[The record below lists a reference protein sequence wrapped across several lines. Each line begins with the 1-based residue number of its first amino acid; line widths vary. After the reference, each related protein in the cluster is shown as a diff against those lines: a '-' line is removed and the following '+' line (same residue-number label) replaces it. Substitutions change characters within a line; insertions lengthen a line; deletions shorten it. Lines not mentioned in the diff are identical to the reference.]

1 MSTRL
6 EAGGRKDKEAFLSAH
21 RCPEADLLPHHKS
34 ETQILPPGSVSAD
47 PKQPEVSNAGQ
58 PDSNY
63 LDVSSTPHC
72 HEDEDGSISD
82 WSEEDLSLHFSPS
95 VIISS
100 EDEESEGTF
109 ECVDIT
115 METLVSCVKKNE
127 IKTHLVCRFSS
138 SLSFR

>member
-6 EAGGRKDKEAFLSAH
+6 EGGGRKDKEAFLSAH
-21 RCPEADLLPHHKS
+21 RCPEVDLLPHHKS
-34 ETQILPPGSVSAD
+34 ETRILPPGSVSAD
-47 PKQPEVSNAGQ
+47 AQQPEVTSTGQ
-58 PDSNY
+58 SDSNY

-72 HEDEDGSISD
+72 DEDEDGTISD

-115 METLVSCVKKNE
+115 METLVSCTKK
-127 IKTHLVCRFSS
+127 
-138 SLSFR
+138 

>member
-1 MSTRL
+1 MSSRL
-6 EAGGRKDKEAFLSAH
+6 EEEGKKEKEAFLSAH

-34 ETQILPPGSVSAD
+34 EARILPPGGE
-47 PKQPEVSNAGQ
+47 PEVTSTAQ
-58 PDSNY
+58 TDSNY

-72 HEDEDGSISD
+72 HRDEDGSISD

-100 EDEESEGTF
+100 DDEESEGTF

-115 METLVSCVKKNE
+115 METLVSCVRK
-127 IKTHLVCRFSS
+127 
-138 SLSFR
+138 

>member
-6 EAGGRKDKEAFLSAH
+6 EGGGRTDKEAFLSAH

-47 PKQPEVSNAGQ
+47 PKQPEVTSTGQ
-58 PDSNY
+58 SDSNY

-72 HEDEDGSISD
+72 DEDEDGTISN

-100 EDEESEGTF
+100 DDEESEGTF
-109 ECVDIT
+109 ECVDVT
-115 METLVSCVKKNE
+115 MEMLVSCIQK
-127 IKTHLVCRFSS
+127 
-138 SLSFR
+138 